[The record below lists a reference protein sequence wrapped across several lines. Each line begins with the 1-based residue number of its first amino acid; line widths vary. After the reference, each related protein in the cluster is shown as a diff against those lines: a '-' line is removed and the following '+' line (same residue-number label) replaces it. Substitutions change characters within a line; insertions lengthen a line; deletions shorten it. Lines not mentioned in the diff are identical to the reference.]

1 MIKHFETPVTW
12 EWKESVA
19 VDFESFYDKKTH
31 SIDTLGGWAYNRHP
45 KSFPF
50 LVAISD
56 GERLWVGHP
65 EKFDWTTLKGRTLCA
80 HNAGHDAD
88 VVNAGIERG
97 AWPDPQPK
105 EWICTADLSTYLTGH
120 RSLAAAMKALFDV
133 ELSKQVR
140 TDANGKTWED
150 MQREEIT
157 LADGTKTTFAQAMI
171 DYAGDDTQCLRIW
184 TEHGHKWPERE
195 RRISRLNRER
205 GWYGVRI
212 DVPELRRSVSLARRV
227 VAESEAKLPWVERG
241 LKPGS
246 TNGIHEECRK
256 DKIPAP
262 PVKSGKNG
270 DPEAAEEWL
279 EEYGGKLP
287 WVKALKDLRKGAKIL
302 ATLEKMESR
311 LRDDETIPFSL
322 LYYGAHTGRFAG
334 SGGINFQNFNKE
346 ALFVEHDPE
355 NKGIDIRGLLIPRKG
370 KRFAIVDLSQ
380 IEPRC
385 LDWLTGNEVLLN
397 LVRNGMA
404 LYEAFA
410 RTALG
415 WKGGNLKKENK
426 YRYNLAKAQKL
437 ALNYKAQWRKFIVMA
452 LQPMYGNLDLCADD
466 EKVALEL
473 SLDKTIY
480 VDVED
485 GHELVGGKN
494 VKKWRTERYDAET
507 HGRDDKVLERR
518 FVAVT
523 GPNGTPV
530 REYLYGCNARKVV
543 KEFRDSNPLIC
554 GPEGIWAQLDKGLRA
569 AASKKQD
576 FTIELPDGGV
586 MTYRNCRFE
595 KRRKQDKETGEF
607 YTKNEVRFDQGS
619 RSESTYSGKL
629 TENLCQRF
637 GREVFVEG
645 FFRADDAGFTGLFS
659 VHDEGI
665 HEVDDDG
672 TPLFEADEKGE
683 MRRVARASADHVEDG
698 FAPTLWKVINC
709 YAQTP
714 AWAPGLPVAA
724 EGVWADCYLK

>member
-1 MIKHFETPVTW
+1 MTKHFEAHVTW

-19 VDFESFYDKKTH
+19 VDFESYYDKKTH

-45 KSFPF
+45 KSYPF

-56 GERLWVGHP
+56 GGHLWVGHP
-65 EKFDWTTLKGRTLCA
+65 EKFDWTTLKGKTLCA

-105 EWICTADLSTYLTGH
+105 EWICTADLSTYLCGH
-120 RSLAAAMKALFDV
+120 RNLAGAMKALFGV

-184 TEHGHKWPERE
+184 TEHGHKWPDRE

-212 DVPELRRSVSLARRV
+212 DVPELRRCISLARRV

-241 LKPGS
+241 LKPAS
-246 TNGIHEECRK
+246 TKGVAEECRK
-256 DKIPAP
+256 DGIPSP
-262 PVKSGKNG
+262 PVKTGPNG

-279 EEYGGKLP
+279 ELYGSKLA
-287 WVKALKDLRKGAKIL
+287 WVKALKDLRKAKKIL

-311 LRDDETIPFSL
+311 LRPDETIPFSL
-322 LYYGAHTGRFAG
+322 LYWGAHTGRFAG
-334 SGGINFQNFNKE
+334 TGGINFQNFNKE
-346 ALFVEHDPE
+346 VLFLEHDPE

-385 LDWLTGNEVLLN
+385 LNFLVGNDKLLA
-397 LVRNGMA
+397 LIRSGMA
-404 LYEAFA
+404 IYEAYA
-410 RTALG
+410 RTSLG
-415 WKGGNLKKENK
+415 WTGGSLKKENK
-426 YRYNLAKAQKL
+426 YLYNLAKAQVL
-437 ALNYKAQWRKFIVMA
+437 ALGYGAGWRKFIVMA
-452 LQPMYGNLDLCADD
+452 LHPMYGNLDLCADD
-466 EKVALEL
+466 EKVALQL
-473 SLDKTIY
+473 SLDKKIY
-480 VDVED
+480 VDVDVDEK
-485 GHELVGGKN
+485 L
-494 VKKWRTERYDAET
+494 TEARVYDASI
-507 HGRDDKVLERR
+507 HGTSEKVLGRR
-518 FVAVT
+518 FVAVM
-523 GPNGTPV
+523 GPEGIPV
-530 REYLYGCNARKVV
+530 REYVYGCNARQVV
-543 KEFRDSNPLIC
+543 KQFRDANPLIA
-554 GPEGIWAQLDKGLRA
+554 GEHGIWRTLDQGLRDA
-569 AASKKQD
+569 AAKGTD
-576 FTIELPDGGV
+576 FTVELPDGGI

-607 YTKNEVRFDQGS
+607 YTKTEVRFDQGA
-619 RSESTYSGKL
+619 RSETTYGGRV
-629 TENLCQRF
+629 TENAGQRF

-645 FFRADDAGFTGLFS
+645 FLRADDDGFTGLFS

-665 HEVDDDG
+665 HEVDDDPRLQVG
-672 TPLFEADEKGE
+672 DRREAPDDTTLGKV
-683 MRRVARASADHVEDG
+683 VA
-698 FAPTLWKVINC
+698 C
-709 YAQTP
+709 YATTP
-714 AWAPGLPVAA
+714 EWAPGLPVAA
-724 EGVWADCYLK
+724 EGVWADRYLK